1 MHVASSNKQQQLAT
15 VTYVTSYVTST
26 EMMPEY
32 STLIASSS
40 DIEGITTPCRFSP
53 DGSCVLTST
62 SDNLLRL
69 YNTPLAA
76 YSPPL
81 NDHKNQ
87 TEAWNSV
94 LNISTGDS
102 IRSYS
107 WFPKMNSFDPSS
119 CAFLASVKEQP
130 VHLYDAYNGT
140 IRATYRPYNALDEME
155 SPNIVTFTPD
165 GSRIFTSGFQ
175 TDRTVHIF
183 DTNIPGRDSSILRLG
198 KTRRSKDGQKGIIS
212 ALSFPDGNSNFFGH
226 NIFAVGTF
234 SPGSIYIYDDRQSAG
249 DPAGV
254 VMHGG
259 VCIVGHGT
267 NFTKKKRRFVDIT
280 SEDDASAANNDISST
295 SIFSAAKANWY
306 QNRARGGVTQIE
318 WSRGGQSDY
327 LLYTSSR
334 RSDAIIAWDVRMITG
349 CASHSIHGA
358 LAFMRAGDT
367 NQRMTFDLDL
377 EGRRLF
383 ASSQDSSV
391 KVFDAT
397 NGKLNDVISDCRDAV
412 NGVSFVG
419 TQTNVELLAVS
430 TGTRHFHEDSDDGV
444 EDTNDQDV
452 GSLGLYYLSRDTS

>member
-1 MHVASSNKQQQLAT
+1 MLKCT
-15 VTYVTSYVTST
+15 K
-26 EMMPEY
+26 
-32 STLIASSS
+32 LIASSNDFDS
-40 DIEGITTPCRFSP
+40 ITTPCQFSP

-69 YNTPLAA
+69 YNTPQAA
-76 YSPPL
+76 YSPET
-81 NDHKNQ
+81 DHNEPPQ
-87 TEAWNSV
+87 AWNSV

-119 CAFLASVKEQP
+119 CAFLATVKEQP
-130 VHLYDAYNGT
+130 VHLYDAYDGS

-175 TDRTVHIF
+175 TDRTIHIF
-183 DTNIPGRDSSILRLG
+183 DTNVPGRDSSILRLG
-198 KTRRSKDGQKGIIS
+198 KTRRSKDGQKGMIS
-212 ALSFPDGNSNFFGH
+212 ALSFPDHNSNFSGC
-226 NIFAVGTF
+226 NIFAVGTY

-254 VMHGG
+254 VLHGG
-259 VCIVGHGT
+259 VCVVGHGT
-267 NFTKKKRRFVDIT
+267 HFTRKKQRFVDIS
-280 SEDDASAANNDISST
+280 SEGNIDNSISST

-306 QNRARGGVTQIE
+306 QSRARGGLTQIE
-318 WSRGGQSDY
+318 WSRGGQADY

-349 CASHSIHGA
+349 DASHSIHGA

-367 NQRMTFDLDL
+367 NQRMTFDLDV

-383 ASSQDSSV
+383 TSSQDSSV
-391 KVFDAT
+391 KVYNAA
-397 NGKLNDVISDCRDAV
+397 NGELHGVIDDCHNAV
-412 NGVSFVG
+412 NGVSFVR
-419 TQTNVELLAVS
+419 TQTNVDLLAIS
-430 TGTRHFHEDSDDGV
+430 TGTRHFHDDSDD
-444 EDTNDQDV
+444 ELTIAKDNNI
-452 GSLGLYYLSRDTS
+452 GSLKLYNISKDTS